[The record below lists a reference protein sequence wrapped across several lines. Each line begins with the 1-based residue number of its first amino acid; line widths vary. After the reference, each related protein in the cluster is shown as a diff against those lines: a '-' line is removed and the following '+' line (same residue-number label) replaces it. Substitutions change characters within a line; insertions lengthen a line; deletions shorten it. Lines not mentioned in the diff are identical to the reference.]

1 MDRCNAICKTTGK
14 RCKNSAACHMHANKK
29 KHFRFSSLS
38 IGNHNADYEEMQ
50 DVMNNLEKMDIRSR
64 SDCNRWLIKNH
75 PDKIRNLR
83 AREVFDIQKFT
94 DVIKW
99 CKKLK
104 ANEAKNRRR

>member
-1 MDRCNAICKTTGK
+1 MRFAKLQERDARTPQRVTCTLT
-14 RCKNSAACHMHANKK
+14 RKNTLNLV
-29 KHFRFSSLS
+29 LS

>member
-1 MDRCNAICKTTGK
+1 
-14 RCKNSAACHMHANKK
+14 MHANKK

-83 AREVFDIQKFT
+83 AREAFDIQKFT